1 MKIWTDKRY
10 PIILS
15 CANCLAPWVERE
27 VREMGYRP
35 IDVTDNVVV
44 VEGGLRDV
52 FRLNLQLRTA
62 HRVLVP
68 LLRTTCR
75 HVRELYDLVTTIDWE
90 NLLDPDGYFSVASVV
105 HNDTVR
111 DTRLPSLITKDAI
124 ADRMRAKC
132 GRRPDSGSDYDAG
145 AAVFVHWEEQR
156 AIIYLDTSGSPLS
169 KRGYRKIPGSAPMQ
183 ETLAA
188 ACIDA
193 MKWNRK
199 TPFISPMCGS
209 GTPAIEAALAA
220 IGRAPGSLRSHFAF
234 MSLKGYKQ
242 IIPNEK
248 APRVAPRHRF
258 GVSPEQIW
266 KDMLLESA
274 EKEKKSIPPIIATDI
289 SPEAV
294 ENAQINA
301 HAAGVHNLIQ
311 FKACDFA
318 DTPIPDHFVPDLTPE
333 EKKEYPYKGCVFFN
347 PEYGI
352 RLGNPVEL
360 ASVYER
366 IGNFM
371 SEKCKGYVGGLIT
384 GSPELSKMVNL
395 FYITRIPF
403 YNGPIDCRLF
413 IFPNCEIKGAK

>member
-1 MKIWTDKRY
+1 
-10 PIILS
+10 
-15 CANCLAPWVERE
+15 
-27 VREMGYRP
+27 
-35 IDVTDNVVV
+35 
-44 VEGGLRDV
+44 
-52 FRLNLQLRTA
+52 
-62 HRVLVP
+62 
-68 LLRTTCR
+68 
-75 HVRELYDLVTTIDWE
+75 
-90 NLLDPDGYFSVASVV
+90 
-105 HNDTVR
+105 
-111 DTRLPSLITKDAI
+111 
-124 ADRMRAKC
+124 
-132 GRRPDSGSDYDAG
+132 
-145 AAVFVHWEEQR
+145 
-156 AIIYLDTSGSPLS
+156 
-169 KRGYRKIPGSAPMQ
+169 MQ

-234 MSLKGYKQ
+234 MSIKGYKQ

-274 EKEKKSIPPIIATDI
+274 ENEKKSIPPIIATDL

-301 HAAGVHNLIQ
+301 HAAGVHNFIQ
-311 FKACDFA
+311 FKACDFEE
-318 DTPIPDHFVPDLTPE
+318 TPIPNSFIPDITPE
-333 EKKEYPYKGCVFFN
+333 EKKQYPYKGCVFFN

-352 RLGNPVEL
+352 RLGDPTEL
-360 ASVYER
+360 AGVYER
-366 IGNFM
+366 IGSFM
-371 SEKCKGYVGGLIT
+371 NEKCNGYVGGLIT

-395 FYITRIPF
+395 YYVTRIPF

>member
-1 MKIWTDKRY
+1 MKIWTDKKY

-15 CANCLAPWVERE
+15 CASCLVPWVKDE
-27 VREMGYRP
+27 VMEMGYRV
-35 IDVTDNVVV
+35 IDYSDSVVV

-75 HVRELYDLVTTIDWE
+75 HVRELYDQVTTIDWE

-105 HNDTVR
+105 HNDTVH

-145 AAVFVHWEEQR
+145 AAVFVHWEDQR

-395 FYITRIPF
+395 YYITRIPF

>member
-145 AAVFVHWEEQR
+145 AAVFVHWEDQR

-289 SPEAV
+289 SPEAI
-294 ENAQINA
+294 ENAQANA
-301 HAAGVHNLIQ
+301 HAAGVHKFIQ

-318 DTPIPDHFVPDLTPE
+318 ETPIPDTFTPDLTPE
-333 EKKEYPYKGCVFFN
+333 EHKKYPYKGCVFFN

-352 RLGNPVEL
+352 RLGDPVEL
-360 ASVYER
+360 AGVYER
-366 IGNFM
+366 IGTFM
-371 SEKCKGYVGGLIT
+371 NEKCKGYVGGLIT

-395 FYITRIPF
+395 YYITRIPF